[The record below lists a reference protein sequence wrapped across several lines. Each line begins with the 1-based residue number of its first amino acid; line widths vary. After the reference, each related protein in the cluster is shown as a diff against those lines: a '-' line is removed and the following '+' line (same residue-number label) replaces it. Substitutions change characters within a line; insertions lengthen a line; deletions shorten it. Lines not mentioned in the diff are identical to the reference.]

1 MTRIG
6 SLKSCS
12 ILGLALLT
20 ASCGSYGPGPQ
31 QAKLVP
37 APTAESRYRDYHFAI
52 DAEELCGELKM
63 NQDKAFALEQ
73 RIDGLIGHGLAGGN
87 SLYLI
92 QDAQEKLNS
101 LHSGGGCTDPQ
112 IAAGRAVYDAELKS
126 AVN

>member
-6 SLKSCS
+6 SLKLCS

-31 QAKLVP
+31 RAQQAA
-37 APTAESRYRDYHFAI
+37 APTPESRYRDYHFAI
-52 DAEELCGELKM
+52 DAEEMCGTLKI

-73 RIDGLIGHGLAGGN
+73 RIDGLVGQGLAGGN

-92 QDAQEKLNS
+92 QDAQEHLNS
-101 LHSGGGCTDPQ
+101 VHSGGGCTDPE
-112 IAAGRAVYDAELKS
+112 IVAARAVYDAELKS
-126 AVN
+126 ALN